1 MAGAET
7 AVGPSRPKHTFGV
20 WSDLSDPANRADYTN
35 RIMQRVGVDATK
47 YAVLNVH
54 RIGINAPIR
63 VVFRELLSWDGK
75 SLCWPGHLAA
85 ARRVDGRIE
94 DIEILLLGRKR
105 FPLGFGAGRLG
116 VTFIP
121 LFRMHAIKIQGE
133 PDSAFDNARYLLFE
147 CTGGYPIGFFSMY
160 VRSPIAALGETEPSQ
175 LFFGVGF
182 DFYGRKDWP
191 TWSPLIPIWEAIHN
205 RATTNILNRF
215 KQLCE
220 WQQLENTCGD

>member
-1 MAGAET
+1 
-7 AVGPSRPKHTFGV
+7 V
-20 WSDLSDPANRADYTN
+20 WSDIRAFFLHRPTIPTCIDLSDPTN
-35 RIMQRVGVDATK
+35 REDYAVRISQRIGVDPTE

-54 RIGINAPIR
+54 RIGIDAPLR
-63 VVFRELLSWDGK
+63 VVFEEILRWDGK

-85 ARRVDGRIE
+85 ARRVDGRME
-94 DIEILLLGRKR
+94 DVEILLLGRRR
-105 FPLGFGAGRLG
+105 FPLGIGAGRLG

-121 LFRMHAIKIQGE
+121 LFRMHATKIQKE
-133 PDSAFDNARYLLFE
+133 PDPALDNARYMLFQ

-160 VRSPIAALGETEPSQ
+160 VRSPIAGLGERKQAQ

-191 TWSPLIPIWEAIHN
+191 TWSPLNPIWEAVHN
-205 RATTNILNRF
+205 RATANIMNRF

-220 WQQLENTCGD
+220 WRQHELERS